1 MEIHLVSVRS
11 RQTTSGAWRRQC
23 WLPSAASLDRLPVT
37 YSVRV
42 ETATGNSIQH
52 NRTAAASD
60 GYVPED
66 ALEDGAED
74 PAVRHGLAGG
84 PLAILDR
91 D

>member
-1 MEIHLVSVRS
+1 MQIHLVSS
-11 RQTTSGAWRRQC
+11 LTPDDERR
-23 WLPSAASLDRLPVT
+23 LAPAMLAAIGRVLDRLPVA

-42 ETATGNSIQH
+42 ETATGNSIQQ

-74 PAVRHGLAGG
+74 PAVRHALAGG